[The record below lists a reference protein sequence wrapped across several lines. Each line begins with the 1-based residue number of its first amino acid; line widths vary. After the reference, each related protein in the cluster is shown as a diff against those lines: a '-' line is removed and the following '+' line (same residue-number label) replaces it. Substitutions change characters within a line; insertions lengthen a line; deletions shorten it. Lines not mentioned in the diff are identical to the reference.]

1 MLLGLQDFWVFMAY
15 LLCILSSILCVAW
28 GVYYWNRE
36 PKNDEPESEV
46 RHWAEEEDKVE
57 EKL

>member
-1 MLLGLQDFWVFMAY
+1 MLGLQDPWVFAAY
-15 LLCILSSILCVAW
+15 LSCILSTVLCVAW
-28 GVYYWNRE
+28 GLYYWNRDAAD
-36 PKNDEPESEV
+36 DEPESEV